1 MENQN
6 IRVSK
11 QWEHSITNL
20 LGHAPT
26 PEPGIALRQWV
37 HHQGVQNHLD
47 LLSWEEEE
55 VKANPTQQVFSLDDH
70 GQGSYLRTNQ
80 TKQISGLITY
90 MKHVFS
96 EYMSTGVRP
105 EPFHPFSPEEWSHQT
120 STMMR
125 TFLVQHLPTPIGPQS
140 ITSGPIPSS
149 KPTAYS
155 PAALELMSF
164 KKGIKREITAYPS
177 LKDERYFDGFK
188 RSLFIVAKT
197 HKCSDVLD
205 PNYTPGSEP
214 EEQELFEAKQTFM
227 FSVFNTNLQTD
238 MGKTIVR
245 RYLASTDAQAL
256 WKELSEHMKT
266 SSKGA
271 SEKRRLTQYV
281 TNTVLDD
288 NFKGTTE
295 QFVLH
300 FNEQFRQLEEIS
312 EDDERLPPSVKL
324 TLLQTAVRSINDLR
338 IVETLDEF
346 QSTTHGH
353 GSSTSLSYDTYYDLL
368 IKACVRYDKTKKANI
383 GKRRNVYATNID
395 ETYVDLPTACIDDVP
410 DSPYGG
416 IDLPPDEFYQVHA
429 LSSRHPPPQRPGQ
442 PTRPPF
448 RPQSQNPRPT
458 NPIRRYDGP
467 IFLPPQLYRLLSED
481 ALKALKAYNT
491 EAINRFHKRKVHNT
505 EIVAGPPVSE
515 NDLPDLPESDLNI
528 PDDPILDFV
537 NSQCHSP
544 EDLDQAL
551 QAYQAYQIPCPQDS
565 TMTPERSIN
574 DHFTYHV
581 AQASQA
587 KHGSLVDRGAN
598 GGLAGSDVRILY
610 RSSRKCTVTGID
622 SNELQGLDVV
632 QCAALVHTNHGIVNL
647 IMNEYAC
654 YGKGH
659 TIHSSGQIEWFK
671 NSVDDRSVQ
680 VGGKQKICTTDGYAM
695 PLTCRGGLMYLS
707 LLGKPTDQDLERYPA
722 VHLTGPHEWD
732 PSVLDYTH
740 PSGDGEPPWS
750 NDPAE
755 RYAFDPNF
763 DEFGDYTQRAIQ
775 TLSILDDSSSTLTP
789 GSTYIANQH
798 DFRTYQHAVKHEAPD
813 YEKFRPY
820 FGWVNV
826 DTVQKTMEQSTQ
838 WGVSLPNTFPMK
850 RHLKSRNPALNV
862 PRRHEAVATDTV
874 FSDTPAVDSG
884 VKQAQAFVGRDTL
897 VADAYPMKSGKQ
909 FVNTLEDNI
918 RRQGAMDKL
927 LSDSAKTEISHKV
940 MDILRAYHISNWH
953 SEPYHQNQNPAEW
966 RYRTIKSW
974 TNTVMNRSG
983 APANCWL
990 LCLIYVCYLLNHI
1003 ACTALGGKI
1012 PLLALNG
1019 ITPDISI
1026 ILLFTFYQ
1034 PVFYATYDQ
1043 HFPSESEERAGY
1055 WVGFGEHCGDAMTHK
1070 ILDQD
1075 TQKIIYRSAVRPKK
1089 SSTPNHRL
1097 APHGGEVSTSSDPS
1111 EDKISSGSP
1120 LGSPE
1125 GYSTEQK
1132 APTVFIRSRDE
1143 ENPSGSKPMPTFDLI
1158 GRTFLLPPEEN
1169 GERHRAK
1176 VTRKVVE
1183 IIDQEDSQRVENINF
1198 ILDIGNGKV
1207 EELIS
1212 YNQLLEYLE
1221 NAQDHDMGMDQE
1233 LYKFRAIIGHQGPLL
1248 ASDLDW
1254 KGSKYNV
1261 QVEWETGEITFEP
1274 LSIIAA
1280 DDPVTCAAYAKEKD
1294 LLALEGW
1301 RRFRSLAKKDKV
1313 LARAI
1318 KQSKIRQVRRSQTY
1332 MFGYLIPRNYME
1344 AMQFD
1349 SENKNSKWYDAI
1361 KLEMESMSEYK
1372 VFKKWDKAILDKHKK
1387 VINPPKGY
1395 HRIKVHLVFAVKFD
1409 GRHNA
1414 RLVADGHLTPEPIE
1428 NIYSGVVSLRNL
1440 RLVIFLGKLNNLELW
1455 GADIGNAY
1463 LEAFTDEKLYIVAGP
1478 EFQELEGYILIFLK
1492 ALYGLKSSGKRWAE
1506 VIHGILRDMKF
1517 ALKS

>member
-1 MENQN
+1 MTNQD
-6 IRVSK
+6 IRVSTE
-11 QWEHSITNL
+11 WEHSITNL

-26 PEPGIALRQWV
+26 TEPGIALRQWV
-37 HHQGVQNHLD
+37 LHQGVENHLD

-55 VKANPTQQVFSLDDH
+55 IKANPTQQVFSLDEH

-80 TKQISGLITY
+80 TKQLCGLITY
-90 MKHVFS
+90 MKHIFT

-105 EPFHPFSPEEWSHQT
+105 DPFHPFSPEEWSHQT

-125 TFLVQHLPTPIGPQS
+125 TFLVQNLPTPIGPEPV
-140 ITSGPIPSS
+140 TSGPIPSS
-149 KPTAYS
+149 KPAAYS
-155 PAALELMSF
+155 PAALDLMSF

-197 HKCSDVLD
+197 HECSDVRD
-205 PNYTPGSEP
+205 PTYTPGSEP

-245 RYLASTDAQAL
+245 RHLASTDAQAV

-312 EDDERLPPSVKL
+312 EDDERLPSLVKL

-346 QSTTHGH
+346 QSTTNGH
-353 GSSTSLSYDTYYDLL
+353 GSSTSLSFDTYYDRL
-368 IKACVRYDKTKKANI
+368 INACVRYDKTKKANI
-383 GKRRNVYATNID
+383 GKRRNVYATNMD
-395 ETYVDLPTACIDDVP
+395 DTYVDLPTACIDDVP

-448 RPQSQNPRPT
+448 RPPSQNSRPT

-467 IFLPPQLYRLLSED
+467 IFLPPQIYRLLSKD

-491 EAINRFHKRKVHNT
+491 EAISRFHKRKVHNT
-505 EIVAGPPVSE
+505 EIVEEPQDDPPGPPVSE
-515 NDLPDLPESDLNI
+515 NALPDLPESDLNI

-537 NSQCHSP
+537 NSQCHSS

-551 QAYQAYQIPCPQDS
+551 QAYQAFQIPSPQDS
-565 TMTPERSIN
+565 TMTPERTIN
-574 DHFTYHV
+574 HHFTYHI

-598 GGLAGSDVRILY
+598 GGLAGSDVRILS

-622 SNELQGLDVV
+622 SHELQGLDVV
-632 QCAALVHTNHGIVNL
+632 QCAALVETNHGIVNL

-680 VGGKQKICTTDGYAM
+680 VGGKQRIYTTDGYTM
-695 PLTCRGGLMYLS
+695 PLTCKVGLMYLS
-707 LLGKPTDQDLERYPA
+707 IIGKPTDQDLERYPA

-740 PSGDGEPPWS
+740 PSSDGEPPWS
-750 NDPAE
+750 NEPEE

-789 GSTYIANQH
+789 SSNYLANQH
-798 DFRTYQHAVKHEAPD
+798 DFRTSQHAVKHEAPD

-884 VKQAQAFVGRDTL
+884 VKQAQVFVGRDTL
-897 VADAYPMKSGKQ
+897 MADAYPMKSGKQ
-909 FVNTLEDNI
+909 FVNTLEDN
-918 RRQGAMDKL
+918 
-927 LSDSAKTEISHKV
+927 KV

-1012 PLLALNG
+1012 PLLALTG

-1111 EDKISSGSP
+1111 EDKNSSGSLTGAP
-1120 LGSPE
+1120 EGSSPE
-1125 GYSTEQK
+1125 KK

-1143 ENPSGSKPMPTFDLI
+1143 ENPSGSKPMPTFDPNDLI

-1183 IIDQEDSQRVENINF
+1183 IIDQEDGKRVENINF

-1212 YNQLLEYLE
+1212 YNQLLEHLE
-1221 NAQDHDMGMDQE
+1221 NDKTMIWAWIRNFLSSE
-1233 LYKFRAIIGHQGPLL
+1233 P
-1248 ASDLDW
+1248 SLD
-1254 KGSKYNV
+1254 
-1261 QVEWETGEITFEP
+1261 I
-1274 LSIIAA
+1274 
-1280 DDPVTCAAYAKEKD
+1280 
-1294 LLALEGW
+1294 
-1301 RRFRSLAKKDKV
+1301 KV
-1313 LARAI
+1313 LCLLQIQTGKEANTMFRLNGRLGRSPLNPSPSLLQMI
-1318 KQSKIRQVRRSQTY
+1318 QSLVQHMPKKKI
-1332 MFGYLIPRNYME
+1332 YL
-1344 AMQFD
+1344 
-1349 SENKNSKWYDAI
+1349 
-1361 KLEMESMSEYK
+1361 L
-1372 VFKKWDKAILDKHKK
+1372 
-1387 VINPPKGY
+1387 
-1395 HRIKVHLVFAVKFD
+1395 
-1409 GRHNA
+1409 
-1414 RLVADGHLTPEPIE
+1414 
-1428 NIYSGVVSLRNL
+1428 
-1440 RLVIFLGKLNNLELW
+1440 
-1455 GADIGNAY
+1455 
-1463 LEAFTDEKLYIVAGP
+1463 
-1478 EFQELEGYILIFLK
+1478 
-1492 ALYGLKSSGKRWAE
+1492 
-1506 VIHGILRDMKF
+1506 
-1517 ALKS
+1517 